1 MRKSRLDSTRLR
13 LINLDLSTKSR
24 PVELVDIQVKDLVE
38 NLVEKVE
45 FLVEKVEI
53 QIHFLAAQLKNL
65 VIRLVIITP
74 PPVKSLDM
82 FFPNKVK
89 TCAIILS

>member
-1 MRKSRLDSTRLR
+1 MSVCGSSRLDSTRLR

-24 PVELVDIQVKDLVE
+24 LVELVDIQVEDLVEKVE

-53 QIHFLAAQLKNL
+53 QIYFLVEKVDDL
-65 VIRLVIITP
+65 VELVES
-74 PPVKSLDM
+74 VEHVQN
-82 FFPNKVK
+82 FEE
-89 TCAIILS
+89 